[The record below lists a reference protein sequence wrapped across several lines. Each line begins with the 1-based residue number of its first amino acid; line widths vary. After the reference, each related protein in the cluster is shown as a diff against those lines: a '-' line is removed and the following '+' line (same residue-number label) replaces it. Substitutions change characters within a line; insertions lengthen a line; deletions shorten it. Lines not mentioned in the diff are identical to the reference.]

1 MLDDKPIQGI
11 IHMSIG
17 DSITLVSCLAGLM
30 LALPAFLVF
39 LSMTFN
45 RTTYRAAERLAGGWI
60 RIFFMGLIPIV
71 AVGFGAGL
79 LVSLGSIFQLIGAV
93 VYLFLLLW
101 VFSGVASFARL
112 IGARLSEFNQRD
124 TSPLVE
130 TIVGA
135 FILSFAFAFP
145 LVGWFLLLPLT
156 IVIGT
161 GAVVSAWF
169 SRSEPVMVEA

>member
-1 MLDDKPIQGI
+1 
-11 IHMSIG
+11 MSIG

-45 RTTYRAAERLAGGWI
+45 RTTTRAAERISGGWTL
-60 RIFFMGLIPIV
+60 IFFMGLIPIV
-71 AVGFGAGL
+71 VIGFLAGV

-93 VYLFLLLW
+93 IYLFLLLW
-101 VFSGVASFARL
+101 MFSGVASFSRL
-112 IGARLSEFNQRD
+112 IGARISEFNERE

-135 FILSFAFAFP
+135 FILSFAMAFP

-156 IVIGT
+156 LVIGA
-161 GAVVSAWF
+161 GAVASSWF
-169 SRSEPVMVEA
+169 NRSDRASGASN